1 MQVTIATLQL
11 TLPTLL
17 GMGVTL
23 GCSMLI
29 LCTWTLIAPDHDPL
43 VWERQ
48 VLVIAA
54 ASDYSICYE
63 MLSDLLISSQ
73 EQDVGAGY
81 CVAQQIYL
89 SLLTLPASQRQMM
102 KGGAQ
107 PCKQHSGLWL

>member
-1 MQVTIATLQL
+1 MTIDLWLMQVTIATLQL

-48 VLVIAA
+48 VLVLAA

-73 EQDVGAGY
+73 EQDESVQAI
-81 CVAQQIYL
+81 AWL
-89 SLLTLPASQRQMM
+89 SRSTSV
-102 KGGAQ
+102 
-107 PCKQHSGLWL
+107 C